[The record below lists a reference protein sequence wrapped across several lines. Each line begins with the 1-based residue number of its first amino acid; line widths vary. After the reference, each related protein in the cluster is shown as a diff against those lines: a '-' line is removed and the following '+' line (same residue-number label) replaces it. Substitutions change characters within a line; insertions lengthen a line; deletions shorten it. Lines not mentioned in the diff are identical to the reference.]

1 MPKTRFQDH
10 ISKTKPVDV
19 AAPNY
24 VNELMRR
31 YMKAQKMTS
40 SDVGEA
46 LSITG
51 GAVRHMLNRPA
62 SAWSINE
69 LQRYCKVLNIPLAD
83 ALKAAALGVNA

>member
-10 ISKTKPVDV
+10 INKPKSVDV
-19 AAPNY
+19 PAPNY

-40 SDVGEA
+40 SDVGAA

-51 GAVRHMLNRPA
+51 GAVRYTLNKPA
-62 SAWSINE
+62 TAWSIGE
-69 LQRYCKVLNIPLAD
+69 LQRYCKALNIPLAD